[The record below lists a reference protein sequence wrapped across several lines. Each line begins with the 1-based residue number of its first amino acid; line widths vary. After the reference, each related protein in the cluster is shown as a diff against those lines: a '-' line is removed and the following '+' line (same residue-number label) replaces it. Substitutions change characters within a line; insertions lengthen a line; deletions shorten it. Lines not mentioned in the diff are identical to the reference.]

1 MFKCAG
7 VLSVS
12 LLICWIGPPAH
23 SQGGP
28 ATEGQTPQLRVVV
41 GVPDKSSNLTIVV
54 PPETSWTGSIAFGA
68 KKPSANEDPGNLAAW
83 ISRES
88 AINGLQSVD
97 LHPWHIVI
105 SYEQF
110 DGDGDKVNSGVFE
123 ELWAGPKKY
132 KLSYKS
138 DELNQAD
145 YATEQGLF
153 RAGDQRWP
161 KRVEMQVRGEI
172 VDPFSYASTL
182 QGFQASSVERTFGA
196 HSLDCVVLQRAP
208 GAISTPTQYCFD
220 HNRPALRYTRG
231 FGWFQTTYNDIVS
244 VQGRNI
250 GREVEVTG
258 GGKPYLKLHVNTVE
272 SIADVHETDFTPPVE
287 AVNLKGKR
295 LSGVILKPMQQ
306 PFPQWPTSL
315 RQQHFSVTVE
325 VVVGRDGHVVSA
337 HAVSGPSEA
346 YKSAED
352 TARRWTFQP
361 YIVLD
366 EPAEVETKII
376 LSNN

>member
-1 MFKCAG
+1 
-7 VLSVS
+7 
-12 LLICWIGPPAH
+12 
-23 SQGGP
+23 
-28 ATEGQTPQLRVVV
+28 
-41 GVPDKSSNLTIVV
+41 
-54 PPETSWTGSIAFGA
+54 
-68 KKPSANEDPGNLAAW
+68 
-83 ISRES
+83 
-88 AINGLQSVD
+88 
-97 LHPWHIVI
+97 
-105 SYEQF
+105 
-110 DGDGDKVNSGVFE
+110 
-123 ELWAGPKKY
+123 
-132 KLSYKS
+132 
-138 DELNQAD
+138 
-145 YATEQGLF
+145 
-153 RAGDQRWP
+153 
-161 KRVEMQVRGEI
+161 
-172 VDPFSYASTL
+172 
-182 QGFQASSVERTFGA
+182 
-196 HSLDCVVLQRAP
+196 
-208 GAISTPTQYCFD
+208 
-220 HNRPALRYTRG
+220 
-231 FGWFQTTYNDIVS
+231 
-244 VQGRNI
+244 
-250 GREVEVTG
+250 VEVTG